1 MMGIER
7 ARWPRGST
15 VIGLAGALLW
25 LFAIAYP
32 VVKHMGG
39 DPRFLLRLGSMWEH
53 PTSLHG
59 VRFDGPAGYDGQFYA
74 VLATDPFL
82 LRPGAE
88 RFFDAPAY
96 RASRAGLP
104 LPAWALG
111 FGDDTRAILSYQ
123 LLCWTIGALLTWAVA
138 RWLEDRGASAWWAAL
153 LVFQGGIV
161 SSMYSS
167 LPDAAAAALMVVAL
181 WLHARGTF
189 RPSLGVM
196 AWACLVKETTLIAA
210 AAVGLAEWRAGR
222 RGRAVLSVTIPSGL
236 VFAWRVWVLSRL
248 GTGNVRVTGNNFGI
262 PFAWL
267 PEKLASALD
276 IQEGIALVGLALLL
290 FAAGALS
297 LALRP
302 EDTAVV
308 ALAGFALLAVF
319 LNHFVY
325 GPSWWNYTRVLM
337 PLPALAVLAGV
348 RGPPWRRWLGGL
360 ATLPWAVVGGMML
373 PRLAIGCGAATLA
386 MAAWDLRRRA
396 RPPEGASHPPPS
408 T

>member
-1 MMGIER
+1 MFDIKSKPR
-7 ARWPRGST
+7 VRGST
-15 VIGLAGALLW
+15 ILGLAGALLW

-53 PTSLHG
+53 PAVLKD
-59 VRFDGPAGYDGQFYA
+59 VRFDGPTGYDGQFYA
-74 VLATDPFL
+74 ALATDPFL

-88 RFFDAPAY
+88 HLFDAPAY
-96 RASRAGLP
+96 RASRPGLP
-104 LPAWALG
+104 LAAWALG
-111 FGDDTRAILSYQ
+111 FGDDSRAILTYQ
-123 LLCWTIGALLTWAVA
+123 LLCWTIGALLIWAVA
-138 RWLEDRGASAWWAAL
+138 RWLEDHGASPWWAAL

-167 LPDAAAAALMVVAL
+167 LPDAAATALMVLAL

-189 RPSLGVM
+189 RPSLGIM
-196 AWACLVKETTLIAA
+196 AWACLVKETNLIAA
-210 AAVGLAEWRAGR
+210 AAAGLSEWRAGR
-222 RGRAVLSVTIPSGL
+222 RGRAVLSITVPTGL

-248 GTGNVRVTGNNFGI
+248 GTGNARVTGNNFDV

-267 PEKLASALD
+267 PEKLTSALD
-276 IQEGIALVGLALLL
+276 IQEGVALVGIALLL

-308 ALAGFALLAVF
+308 TLAGFALLAVF

-348 RGPPWRRWLGGL
+348 RGPPWRCWLGGL
-360 ATLPWAVVGGMML
+360 ATLPWAVVGGLML
-373 PRLAIGCGAATLA
+373 PRLALGFGAATLA
-386 MAAWDLRRRA
+386 VAVWDIKRHA
-396 RPPEGASHPPPS
+396 RPTVSSALPPPS